1 MASSS
6 CASAGQQNKSH
17 SILLSITV
25 NAFNCWG
32 RVVVLVFALSWTV
45 CSSGQPGT
53 ASRLQTEMAH
63 AMAGRPG
70 AVVALDVAT
79 GKLLAQWNITVAA
92 QRLEQPGSTVK
103 PFVLMELLH
112 LGRVQ
117 PDQHLSCHRPLYIGG
132 HRMDCTHSPA
142 VTSLDASDAI
152 AYSCNSYF
160 SSAALR
166 MNASELADA
175 FRRAGFTSPTGLSS
189 GEAVGQVVA
198 PHSQP
203 ELQLQALGDW
213 GIRVT
218 PLELLW
224 AYRNLVL
231 QKPALQKL
239 GLQKLGLQKL
249 GMQGKNSDNPGVA
262 APVFLGLE
270 HSVLYGV
277 AHAAQPAGTS
287 AAGKTGTASGV
298 GAPGSHGFF
307 VGYAPADKPEVVL
320 LVYLEHGRGM
330 DAAAVAGPIFTSYWK
345 LWHGDGK

>member
-1 MASSS
+1 M
-6 CASAGQQNKSH
+6 
-17 SILLSITV
+17 L
-25 NAFNCWG
+25 F
-32 RVVVLVFALSWTV
+32 FALSWTLPGA
-45 CSSGQPGT
+45 GQPGS
-53 ASRLQTEMAH
+53 AARLQQEMVH

-92 QRLEQPGSTVK
+92 QRLQQPGSTVK
-103 PFVLMELLH
+103 PFVLMELLRS
-112 LGRVQ
+112 GRVQ
-117 PDQHLSCHRPLYIGG
+117 PDQRLACRRPLYIGG

-142 VTSLDASDAI
+142 VTSLYASDAI

-160 SSAALR
+160 SSVALR
-166 MNASELADA
+166 MNAGELADI

-213 GIRVT
+213 GIEVT

-239 GLQKLGLQKL
+239 GLQKLGLQ
-249 GMQGKNSDNPGVA
+249 GKNSDNPDVA
-262 APVFLGLE
+262 ASVFLGLE
-270 HSVLYGV
+270 HSVLYGM
-277 AHAAQPAGTS
+277 AHAAQPTGTS

-298 GAPGSHGFF
+298 NAPGSHGFF
-307 VGYAPADKPEVVL
+307 VGYAPTDKPEVVL
-320 LVYLEHGRGM
+320 LVYLEHGRGA
-330 DAAAVAGPIFTSYWK
+330 DAAAVAGPVFTSYWK